1 MTSHQPENTVPV
13 YARRGNFAYPCE
25 AMHKKEK
32 RLDDFSHAG
41 LRSGQ
46 LRRYVSSNGRLYF
59 AFLVASRELSEL
71 IAMGNNTH
79 NDFEV
84 VIVLQCISLAKPKFS
99 YYFVDHD
106 HRRVSNESILMN
118 DKTDISS
125 DTKRSVADYWEHLV
139 MFSTHHLCTPADY
152 NLARTLLYGF
162 QSQPSSSTMRND
174 GISDEAEILY
184 DLLSRFDP
192 IKIDTHAT
200 VMKRILADP
209 PAPKTRDSIATWPGS
224 TILRSLR
231 GLARPY
237 GHHEEDHDDFDEDYG
252 EEGVH
257 PLVHSDLPETGA
269 LPNDFGSQGM
279 QERQSFRS

>member
-25 AMHKKEK
+25 AMHKKEN
-32 RLDDFSHAG
+32 LDDFSHAG

-59 AFLVASRELSEL
+59 GYEKFITPNNLTNHAVFSAFLVASREISKL

-106 HRRVSNESILMN
+106 HRRVSNESILIN

-125 DTKRSVADYWEHLV
+125 DTKRSVAGYWEHLA

-152 NLARTLLYGF
+152 NLARTLLNSLVYH
-162 QSQPSSSTMRND
+162 
-174 GISDEAEILY
+174 AE
-184 DLLSRFDP
+184 
-192 IKIDTHAT
+192 
-200 VMKRILADP
+200 
-209 PAPKTRDSIATWPGS
+209 
-224 TILRSLR
+224 
-231 GLARPY
+231 
-237 GHHEEDHDDFDEDYG
+237 
-252 EEGVH
+252 
-257 PLVHSDLPETGA
+257 
-269 LPNDFGSQGM
+269 
-279 QERQSFRS
+279 

>member
-59 AFLVASRELSEL
+59 AFLVASREISEL

-125 DTKRSVADYWEHLV
+125 DTKRSVAGYWEHLV

-162 QSQPSSSTMRND
+162 QSQPSIASYTMRND

-200 VMKRILADP
+200 LAIGG
-209 PAPKTRDSIATWPGS
+209 A
-224 TILRSLR
+224 L
-231 GLARPY
+231 LARPY
-237 GHHEEDHDDFDEDYG
+237 GHHENEDHDDFDEDYG

-269 LPNDFGSQGM
+269 LPDDFGSQGM